1 MSARKEAAMDD
12 ANQMNREDDEVDGEQ
27 DDLED
32 MDEEEFET
40 FLTDA
45 IDEYAEENDAPRT
58 RIRTFREAGL
68 LTGNKGLVVRVGDA
82 EFQLTIVRSR

>member
-1 MSARKEAAMDD
+1 MDD
-12 ANQMNREDDEVDGEQ
+12 ANEIRRENDETDSEDDEVDTE
-27 DDLED
+27 LED

-45 IDEYAEENDAPRT
+45 IDDYAEENDAPRT

-82 EFQLTIVRSR
+82 EFQVTIVRSR

>member
-1 MSARKEAAMDD
+1 MDD
-12 ANQMNREDDEVDGEQ
+12 ANQMNREDDEADGEQ
-27 DDLED
+27 DEFED

-40 FLTDA
+40 FLADA

-68 LTGNKGLVVRVGDA
+68 LTGNKGLVVRIGDA

>member
-1 MSARKEAAMDD
+1 MNDHTNATDD
-12 ANQMNREDDEVDGEQ
+12 DNSERDELD
-27 DDLED
+27 D

-45 IDEYAEENDAPRT
+45 IDDYADENDAPRT

-68 LTGNKGLVVRVGDA
+68 LTANKGLVVRIGDA
-82 EFQLTIVRSR
+82 EFQIQIARSR

>member
-1 MSARKEAAMDD
+1 MDD
-12 ANQMNREDDEVDGEQ
+12 ANEMNRQEDEAESECDEF
-27 DDLED
+27 ED

-45 IDEYAEENDAPRT
+45 IEDYAEENDAPRT
-58 RIRTFREAGL
+58 RIRTFGDAGL